1 MSDPQWPPSGAGSPA
16 RRSQSPPAGLLE
28 VHEGRAT
35 SQVMWGAASPHT
47 PAAVSGLA
55 GGPGGMALTP
65 AVHLTPAHV
74 HSAVRNHREVWGDH
88 SVAVGA
94 TPAGDLGQR
103 SPGLL
108 TRGRR
113 ASGPGV
119 HIPWSVRGPAL
130 TLQSLRAPRR
140 AAGHVPKVP
149 PALGSP
155 ASAAVPRARLP
166 SRSRG
171 EGAHA
176 GKETTPP
183 FLVLSFTNAP
193 WGTAVG

>member
-1 MSDPQWPPSGAGSPA
+1 MSDPQWPSSGAGSPA

-35 SQVMWGAASPHT
+35 SQVMRGAASPHT

-140 AAGHVPKVP
+140 AAGHVP
-149 PALGSP
+149 A
-155 ASAAVPRARLP
+155 
-166 SRSRG
+166 
-171 EGAHA
+171 EGATCSGLTCLCRRPTGPSA
-176 GKETTPP
+176 
-183 FLVLSFTNAP
+183 LQV
-193 WGTAVG
+193 